1 MMMIRPS
8 QVFHTERP
16 LLFTTRRRSERRAVP
31 LRSAL
36 SASASN
42 SVFSSTECEVGIL
55 KCTARISEKISC
67 VAHGKIDPNNVKVN
81 KLIFV
86 QWLSMDRIE
95 RVQNT
100 KKIQFTR
107 CKLHNHSTIMLP
119 LFRGGLFPWTTLR
132 DFPHIPS
139 SSLKSLSAVRFP
151 GYSRPCCLLTVHY
164 ELFGQLVVEQVESL
178 QQMHTTPTCNRFKGV
193 IVLNTMR
200 AYCTQ

>member
-1 MMMIRPS
+1 M
-8 QVFHTERP
+8 
-16 LLFTTRRRSERRAVP
+16 
-31 LRSAL
+31 
-36 SASASN
+36 
-42 SVFSSTECEVGIL
+42 
-55 KCTARISEKISC
+55 
-67 VAHGKIDPNNVKVN
+67 KVN

-119 LFRGGLFPWTTLR
+119 LFGGGLFPWTTLG
-132 DFPHIPS
+132 DFRQIPS

-151 GYSRPCCLLTVHY
+151 GYSRPCCLCWQSISCGLNV
-164 ELFGQLVVEQVESL
+164 QLVVEQVESL
-178 QQMHTTPTCNRFKGV
+178 QQIDTTPACNRFKGV

-200 AYCTQ
+200 AYCTQCASHHCSQCQRAQLMRRDNQLRRPERPDTNTLITPCN